1 MSIRIGFL
9 KRSHIHLLFN
19 NENMK
24 REMKKLG
31 LSNQQ
36 RLRHR
41 EEFSSVYAQ
50 RTRSGD
56 QNLLIYAKPND
67 LGVTRIGLSVSRK
80 HGNAVV
86 RGKLKRWIREAFRL
100 LQHELPEGLD
110 LIIIPLNAEKA
121 SFKNYFKSLK
131 KLVNK
136 LSKRFQES

>member
-1 MSIRIGFL
+1 
-9 KRSHIHLLFN
+9 
-19 NENMK
+19 
-24 REMKKLG
+24 MKKLG
-31 LSNQQ
+31 LSNRQ

-41 EEFSSVYAQ
+41 EEFSNVYAQ

-56 QNLLIYAKPND
+56 QFLLIYAKPNH

-80 HGNAVV
+80 HGNAVI

-110 LIIIPLNAEKA
+110 LIIIPVNAEKA
-121 SFKNYFKSLK
+121 SFKNYHKSLK